1 MLMEKG
7 VKSLKQDELIAIER
21 SLWKNEPDVYG
32 QTYIPEAILIFPEV
46 GRIGRSET
54 VDAIREENKA
64 DRAWDEVNLDDVATL
79 KLGDDT
85 VLLTYRAIARWNYEK
100 VPTTTLCSTLYVK
113 REGHWMVAF
122 HQQT

>member
-1 MLMEKG
+1 MDKG
-7 VKSLKQDELIAIER
+7 KKIAYKDELIAIER
-21 SLWKNEPDVYG
+21 SLWKNEPDVYH

-46 GRIGRSET
+46 GRIGRSEA

-64 DRAWDEVNLDDVATL
+64 GRAWAEVNLDDFKAL
-79 KLGDDT
+79 NLGDET
-85 VLLTYRAIARWNYEK
+85 VLLSYRADARWNYEQ
-100 VPTTTLCSTLYVK
+100 VPTTILCSTLYVK